1 MFTRPY
7 FSHVSKEGKATK
19 PFELPTADP
28 DFHRQF
34 LKSYNVP
41 EFMQGPVTL
50 KPQQLASKLKEDG
63 ILIIYKSKYTKKN

>member
-7 FSHVSKEGKATK
+7 FSHVSKEGKAAK

-50 KPQQLASKLKEDG
+50 KPQQLACKLKEDG
-63 ILIIYKSKYTKKN
+63 VGVKVKTK

>member
-1 MFTRPY
+1 MFTRP
-7 FSHVSKEGKATK
+7 FFAHIDKEGKATK

-41 EFMQGPVTL
+41 EFMRGAVKLKPRQLASELKEEGIPVTL
-50 KPQQLASKLKEDG
+50 VRQK
-63 ILIIYKSKYTKKN
+63 